1 MSSTPCRRRRE
12 DTNHVRA
19 WGKPALLV
27 CLGLVLYLIA
37 TTSGAGW
44 LYVVASGVVGVV
56 LVSAAAPLWNA
67 RGVEVERKAPAVG
80 TAGEP
85 LACEMQVRNVGR
97 FARHLM
103 EVRDGFAGGA
113 GAGVVARVGRGATE
127 VFGYEIEV
135 PSRGMYDGGEVVVE
149 SSAPF
154 GLFRGRWRRW
164 VSSATTVYP
173 RTFEVA
179 GLPRPATDDAGGAE
193 REEASEMHRGLG
205 GEFWG
210 VREYRPGDPARLIA
224 WRQSA
229 RSLASGR
236 LSVVELAQETA
247 PPLSLA
253 LDLDPRAPS
262 AVREMAVSA
271 TASIVLR
278 ALGKGR
284 AVLADA
290 GPQRAAFPE
299 APDPDAVLAW
309 CAGLEPAT
317 PPEAGG
323 AGIAIVPTLKRDR
336 LPAAATVVL
345 VSCHEFAGAGPW
357 MTPEEERT
365 FVEGI
370 EASGRTAAV
379 LGPDVREPWGFS

>member
-1 MSSTPCRRRRE
+1 MRGW
-12 DTNHVRA
+12 V
-19 WGKPALLV
+19 KPALLV
-27 CLGLVLYLIA
+27 CLGLVLYVIA

-44 LYVVASGVVGVV
+44 LYVVASGIVGVV
-56 LVSAAAPLWNA
+56 LVSALGPLWNA
-67 RGVEVERKAPAVG
+67 RGVEVERRAPAVG

-85 LACEMQVRNVGR
+85 LACEMRVRNAGR
-97 FARHLM
+97 FARHLL
-103 EVRDGFAGGA
+103 EIRDEFAGGA

-127 VFGYEIEV
+127 VFKYEIEGTG
-135 PSRGMYDGGEVVVE
+135 RGVYDGGEVVVE

-154 GLFRGRWRRW
+154 GLFRGRRRRW
-164 VSSATTVYP
+164 VSSPATIYP

-179 GLPRPATDDAGGAE
+179 NLPSPAAEDDGGTE

-224 WRQSA
+224 WCQSA

-247 PPLSLA
+247 PPLSLCV
-253 LDLDPRAPS
+253 DLDPRAP
-262 AVREMAVSA
+262 AAAREMAVSA
-271 TASIVLR
+271 TASIALR
-278 ALGKGR
+278 ALAEGR

-290 GPQRAAFPE
+290 GPQRTTFPE

-309 CAGLEPAT
+309 CAGLEPAG

-323 AGIAIVPTLKRDR
+323 VSIAVVPSLKRDR
-336 LPAAATVVL
+336 ATDAAFVVL
-345 VSCHEFAGAGPW
+345 VSCHGFAGAGPW
-357 MTPEEERT
+357 MTPEEERA
-365 FVEGI
+365 FVAEV
-370 EASGRTAAV
+370 EASGRRAVV

>member
-1 MSSTPCRRRRE
+1 M
-12 DTNHVRA
+12 RA

-56 LVSAAAPLWNA
+56 LVSALAPLWNV
-67 RGVEVERKAPAVG
+67 RGVEVERKAPTVG

-85 LACEMQVRNVGR
+85 LACEMRVRTTGR
-97 FARHLM
+97 FARHLLEM
-103 EVRDGFAGGA
+103 RDGFAGGA
-113 GAGVVARVGRGATE
+113 GSGVVARVGRGATE
-127 VFGYEIEV
+127 TFGYEIEG
-135 PSRGMYDGGEVVVE
+135 PRRGVYDGGEVVIE

-154 GLFRGRWRRW
+154 SLFRGRRRRW
-164 VSSATTVYP
+164 APSGTTVYP

-179 GLPRPATDDAGGAE
+179 GLPRPAAADNGGAE

-236 LSVVELAQETA
+236 LSVVELAQETV
-247 PPLSLA
+247 PPLSISV
-253 LDLDPRAPS
+253 DLDPRAPS
-262 AVREMAVSA
+262 EAREMAVSA
-271 TASIVLR
+271 TASIMLR
-278 ALGKGR
+278 ALGEGR
-284 AVLADA
+284 VVLADA
-290 GPQRAAFPE
+290 GPQRATFPE

-309 CAGLEPAT
+309 CAGLGPAP
-317 PPEAGG
+317 PPEAGET
-323 AGIAIVPTLKRDR
+323 GIAIVPSLKRDR
-336 LPAAATVVL
+336 LPTAASVVL
-345 VSCHEFAGAGPW
+345 VSCYGFAGAGPW

-365 FVEGI
+365 FVEAV

>member
-1 MSSTPCRRRRE
+1 MNR
-12 DTNHVRA
+12 VRA

-56 LVSAAAPLWNA
+56 LVSAIAPLWNA
-67 RGVEVERKAPAVG
+67 RAVEVERKAPAVG

-85 LACEMQVRNVGR
+85 LACEMRVRNTGR
-97 FARHLM
+97 TGRHLL

-113 GAGVVARVGRGATE
+113 GAGVVSRVGRGATE
-127 VFGYEIEV
+127 VFGCEIEGTR
-135 PSRGMYDGGEVVVE
+135 RGVYDRSEVVVE

-154 GLFRGRWRRW
+154 GLFRGRRRW
-164 VSSATTVYP
+164 WISSATTVYP

-179 GLPRPATDDAGGAE
+179 GLPRPAADDAGGAD

-247 PPLSLA
+247 PPLFVSV
-253 LDLDPRAPS
+253 DLDPRAPS
-262 AVREMAVSA
+262 EAREMAVSA

-278 ALGKGR
+278 AFGEGR

-290 GPQRAAFPE
+290 GPQRVTFPE

-309 CAGLEPAT
+309 CAGLDPAA

-323 AGIAIVPTLKRDR
+323 AGIAIVPSLKRDR
-336 LPAAATVVL
+336 LPVGATVVL
-345 VSCHEFAGAGPW
+345 VSCHGFAGAGPW
-357 MTPEEERT
+357 MTPEEERA
-365 FVEGI
+365 FVEGV
-370 EASGRTAAV
+370 EASGRRAAV

>member
-1 MSSTPCRRRRE
+1 M
-12 DTNHVRA
+12 RA
-19 WGKPALLV
+19 WGKPALLI
-27 CLGLVLYLIA
+27 CLGVVLYLVA

-67 RGVEVERKAPAVG
+67 RGVEVERKAQAVG

-85 LACEMQVRNVGR
+85 LECEMRVRNAGR
-97 FARHLM
+97 FARHLL
-103 EVRDGFAGGA
+103 EIRDGFAGGA
-113 GAGVVARVGRGATE
+113 GSGVVARVGRGGTE
-127 VFGYEIEV
+127 IFAYEIEG
-135 PSRGMYDGGEVVVE
+135 PSRGVYDGGEVVVE

-154 GLFRGRWRRW
+154 GLFRGRRRRR
-164 VSSATTVYP
+164 VSSATTIYP

-179 GLPRPATDDAGGAE
+179 GLPRPAADAASGTE

-236 LSVVELAQETA
+236 LSVVELAEESA
-247 PPLSLA
+247 PPLLVSV
-253 LDLDPRAPS
+253 DLDPSVPS
-262 AVREMAVSA
+262 DAREMAVSA
-271 TASIVLR
+271 TASILLR
-278 ALGKGR
+278 AIAEGR
-284 AVLADA
+284 PVLVDA
-290 GPQRAAFPE
+290 GPQRATFPE

-317 PPEAGG
+317 PTEAGE
-323 AGIAIVPTLKRDR
+323 AGIAIVPSLKRDR
-336 LPAAATVVL
+336 SPAAATVVL
-345 VSCHEFAGAGPW
+345 VSCFRFAGPGPW
-357 MTPEEERT
+357 MTPEEERA
-365 FVEGI
+365 FVERV
-370 EASGRTAAV
+370 EASGRRAAV